1 MNEIERWMKM
11 EQHATNSSVVPF
23 EIGSLD
29 SVPLLRVPLGG
40 VTLLRLHILPR
51 SDYAISGSNYWEL
64 SLKIR
69 DPQGVEIRTIPLDSG
84 SLATL
89 PFGKNKTMTWPPQG
103 RFDERVDEGHAI
115 FLQVD
120 ETGSPS
126 GFLVAQLDYLL
137 AGR

>member
-1 MNEIERWMKM
+1 MNEIEQWMKQ
-11 EQHATNSSVVPF
+11 EQHGTLSSGALF

-29 SVPLLRVPLGG
+29 TVPLLRVPQGG
-40 VTLLRLHILPR
+40 VTLLRLHIMPR
-51 SDYAISGSNYWEL
+51 ADYAISGSDYWTL

-69 DPQGVEIRTIPLDSG
+69 DREGVEIRTIPLASC

-89 PFGKNKTMTWPPQG
+89 PFGKSKTMTWPPQG
-103 RFDERVDEGHAI
+103 RFDERVDEGHTA

-126 GFLVAQLDYLL
+126 GFLGAQLDYSL